1 MNSTT
6 TALIFFFTLLAICL
20 APFCAL
26 IVIPKIQNLRAP
38 KLTVYAE
45 VVDMTNRIY
54 RRRSGANAPFG
65 IVTFQTNNDE
75 YPEVLVNEKQYNSL
89 EIGAT
94 GKLTYKGT
102 NFIDFER

>member
-45 VVDMTNRIY
+45 VVDMTT
-54 RRRSGANAPFG
+54 A
-65 IVTFQTNNDE
+65 
-75 YPEVLVNEKQYNSL
+75 
-89 EIGAT
+89 
-94 GKLTYKGT
+94 
-102 NFIDFER
+102 FIDAEAVRTHPLVSLLFKRIMMNILRFSLTKNSIIHLKSEQQVS